1 MSKKE
6 ILNILS
12 RSKSTLHKKYRIRE
26 LGLFGSYVRN
36 ENSTESDVDILV
48 EFDEVPDLL
57 TFVEIEAYLEK
68 ILNAK
73 VDLVR
78 KKALRP
84 ELREFILNEVH
95 YA

>member
-1 MSKKE
+1 MSKEE

-12 RSKSTLHKKYRIRE
+12 KSKSTLHEKYKIRE

-36 ENSTESDVDILV
+36 ENSTVSDVDILV

-68 ILNAK
+68 ILKAK

-78 KKALRP
+78 RKALRP
-84 ELREFILNEVH
+84 ELKEFILNEVL